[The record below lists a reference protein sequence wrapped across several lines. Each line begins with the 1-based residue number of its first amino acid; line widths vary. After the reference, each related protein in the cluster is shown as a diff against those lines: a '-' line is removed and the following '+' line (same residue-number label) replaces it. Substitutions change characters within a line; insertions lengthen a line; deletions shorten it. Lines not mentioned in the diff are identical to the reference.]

1 MKKAWIENDMIR
13 DICTGN
19 PLDLYHPEIAKHYD
33 TDVPDD
39 ASVGDGWVDGHVV
52 KPEIVIPEPVAPEPN
67 YPKVSPVEF
76 KLLFTSQERVAIRE
90 AQSSDAV
97 IDDFYDI
104 VEDSR
109 LTHVDLGLK
118 STQDALDYMV
128 SKGLISDER
137 KVEILTGKVV

>member
-90 AQSSDAV
+90 ARSSDAV